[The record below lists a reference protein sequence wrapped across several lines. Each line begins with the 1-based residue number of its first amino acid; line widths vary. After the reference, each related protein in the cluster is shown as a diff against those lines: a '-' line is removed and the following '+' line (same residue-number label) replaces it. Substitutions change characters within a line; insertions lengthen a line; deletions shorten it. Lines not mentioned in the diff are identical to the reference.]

1 MPVWLIAFAVSVLV
15 TLVVTPLSRRLA
27 LTTDLVDKPGQ
38 HKSHIRPTPYL
49 GGIGLIASVL
59 VALGLDARANP
70 RVGAVALGAALI
82 GTIGLMDDDRTV
94 DTRLRFLAELGV
106 AAVVTSF
113 GLRIHASGILAID
126 VVLTLLWLV
135 GVTNA
140 FNLLDNMDGL
150 AAGVAAAAAAAVFAL
165 AIMGIQPVVATT
177 AAAVVG
183 ACLAFLAYNRPP
195 ASIFMGD
202 AGSLFLGFVL
212 AVLTISVNPA
222 LDPPFSFAVPLIL
235 LALPVLDTSTVTI
248 ARLRRGL
255 KVSLGGKDHLS
266 HRLVALGL
274 SRGRAVAVLVCVE
287 AALGVIAILAGR
299 RVLQLRWTILGA
311 VVVLSALSAVTARAT
326 VYVQPVVGLPRRLRL
341 AACAVVAGTVV
352 LAAPAAVALAGAFSG
367 MREGVRTVE
376 SALNSFSGPD
386 TIGAAM
392 EFERSEA
399 LFAAAERKLDGPW
412 VSLGLAVP
420 VLSSNVRASRTL
432 ASTGEDVSAAGAV
445 TVGIA
450 NGDTIPVSSGS
461 VGLDEL
467 SRFATAVSNAA
478 DTLQSSH
485 KRLIEIN
492 QPFLVP
498 PLRRAVLETDR
509 SLAREGASLARTATL
524 ARYVPPILGTA
535 GARHYFL
542 AFQNDYQLRA
552 TGGAIHSWA
561 ELQADNGRLRVA
573 RAGGRQELD
582 IAISRDGVGQTIL
595 PEGRTTGDASHP
607 WDEVNTSPDF
617 PTSARRIGDLYSRSG
632 GRPVDGVIALDSVG
646 LASLLE
652 LTGPVRVHGWPDL
665 IGSNSVNEV
674 VRRTAAESPIGESGV
689 VGQLVV
695 SALNAVTT
703 ADLGTARN
711 VVRVLSRGI
720 QDRHLLLYLSRPE
733 EERAISGTGVDGA
746 VAPILGDSLLVVG
759 RTAGSDSSG
768 PHGRRRVRYDVT
780 IRPGTSAAQ
789 LSGRLEV
796 GMTEGTS
803 GQAGDLPSDF
813 SVYSPFGAVSASLG
827 GASLELRT
835 RPTLGRQEHSML
847 LPAGAD
853 SGQTLTMEIRGRLAL
868 TNDGWYRLDVQ
879 DQPSVPQDV
888 QVSVTV
894 PGGWRIAEAQG
905 LRKTGDRRAATIMN
919 AAEDGPILVRLER
932 TGIGRVW
939 DRLTRS

>member
-1 MPVWLIAFAVSVLV
+1 MPVWLIAFALAVLV

-27 LTTDLVDKPGQ
+27 LATNLVDKPGE

-49 GGIGLIASVL
+49 GGMGLIASVL

-70 RVGAVALGAALI
+70 RVAAVALGAALI
-82 GTIGLMDDDRTV
+82 GTIGLLDDDRTV
-94 DTRLRFLAELGV
+94 DPRLRFVAELAV
-106 AAVVTSF
+106 AGVVTSF
-113 GLRIHASGILAID
+113 GLRIHASGMVPID

-165 AIMGIQPVVATT
+165 AIMGVQPVVATT

-183 ACLAFLAYNRPP
+183 ACLAFLAHNRPP

-274 SRGRAVAVLVCVE
+274 SRGRAVAVLVAVE
-287 AALGVIAILAGR
+287 AALSVIAILAGR

-311 VVVLSALSAVTARAT
+311 VVVLAVLGGVTARAT
-326 VYVQPVVGLPRRLRL
+326 VYVQPVVGLSRRLRL
-341 AACAVVAGTVV
+341 AAVAVVAGTVV
-352 LAAPAAVALAGAFSG
+352 VAAPATLALVRAVSG
-367 MREGVRTVE
+367 MRDAVRTVGT
-376 SALNSFSGPD
+376 ALDSFSQTDAAG
-386 TIGAAM
+386 TAM
-392 EFERSEA
+392 EFERSQA

-432 ASTGEDVSAAGAV
+432 ASSGEEVSAAGAISL
-445 TVGIA
+445 GIA
-450 NGDTIPVSSGS
+450 DGGTIPVSSGS

-467 SRFATAVSNAA
+467 ARFATALSSAA
-478 DTLQSSH
+478 DTLERSH
-485 KRLIEIN
+485 QRLAAIER
-492 QPFLVP
+492 PFMVP
-498 PLRRAVLETDR
+498 PLRRALLETDR
-509 SLAREGASLARTATL
+509 RLEREAATLARTASL

-542 AFQNDYQLRA
+542 AFQNDLEPGA
-552 TGGAIHSWA
+552 TGGVVHSWA
-561 ELQADNGRLRVA
+561 ELRAEYGRLHVA
-573 RAGGRQELD
+573 RAGGRQELES
-582 IAISRDGVGQTIL
+582 AVALRSAA
-595 PEGRTTGDASHP
+595 DAPHQ
-607 WDEVNTSPDF
+607 WDDVNTSPDF
-617 PTSARRIGDLYSRSG
+617 PTSARRMGDLYSRSG

-646 LASLLE
+646 LAALLE
-652 LTGPVRVHGWPDL
+652 LTGPVRVDGWSDPVGWHNVKEVIRRNAAGPPTGEPD
-665 IGSNSVNEV
+665 V
-674 VRRTAAESPIGESGV
+674 VVE
-689 VGQLVV
+689 LVA
-695 SALNAVTT
+695 SALRAVTT

-711 VVRVLSRGI
+711 VVRLLSRGT

-733 EERAISGTGVDGA
+733 EERAISGVGIDGA
-746 VAPILGDSLLVVG
+746 VEPVLGDSLLVV
-759 RTAGSDSSG
+759 TENTPSDSEDDDV
-768 PHGRRRVRYDVT
+768 RRSVRYEVT
-780 IRPGTSAAQ
+780 LRPGPSATE

-796 GMTEGTS
+796 GTTGGTS
-803 GQAGDLPSDF
+803 GQGRDLPSKI

-827 GASLELRT
+827 SRSVELRS
-835 RPTLGRQEHSML
+835 RPNLGRQEHSL
-847 LPAGAD
+847 FLPAGAPD
-853 SGQTLTMEIRGRLAL
+853 RTLTMEVRGRLTL
-868 TNDGWYRLDVQ
+868 TKDGWYRLDVQ
-879 DQPSVPQDV
+879 GQPSVPQDLD
-888 QVSVTV
+888 VSVTV
-894 PGGWRIAEAQG
+894 PGGWRIAETQG
-905 LRKTGDRRAATIMN
+905 LRKIADRRAAATLHGS
-919 AAEDGPILVRLER
+919 EDGPLLVRLER

-939 DRLTRS
+939 DRLTQS